1 MRLREDCRLE
11 MLGDWADAP
20 GVILSCPGPLRR
32 HAAALQPACNL
43 VLPQV
48 LLGGESQM
56 LAFAASA
63 AAAGAGD
70 RLLFAPFPEM
80 FAGASSLKL
89 ALDRVGGGGGDVV
102 HLRFGGV
109 RSARVLKGVRNAA
122 VLAECQ
128 GAPLLT
134 ASHHPFA
141 SGLVLP
147 AAMQRAYRLTPHA
160 VSPARSGGAGLP
172 VLDLPDSLVTAVL
185 PPGGPGQAG
194 LEAVCLDG
202 FQSDSWAAGHIRG
215 PEACPADGTPGV
227 LVPWNMD
234 HPGSILPALLARFAS
249 LITPDAAPL
258 RIILLPF
265 NYIGQT
271 GIIRD
276 AIGRMQDASGS
287 GHTILRRTFLA
298 RVRSREG
305 AASLRRLSRVAW
317 VDGNDPEHWWTCGRL
332 AANGI
337 ATLTIGA
344 TDGGTPH
351 FAADEALRVEAE
363 TRCGS
368 LIFQARLPSPRR
380 LPELLR
386 LTAAQQALTPPDP
399 APAHRPARRRSKAP
413 A

>member
-1 MRLREDCRLE
+1 

-20 GVILSCPGPLRR
+20 GVVLSCPGPLRR
-32 HAAALQPACNL
+32 HAAALQPASGL
-43 VLPQV
+43 ALPQV
-48 LLGGESQM
+48 LLGGESQL
-56 LAFAASA
+56 LAFAAAA
-63 AAAGAGD
+63 AAAGAGE
-70 RLLFAPFPEM
+70 RLMFAPFPEM
-80 FAGASSLKL
+80 FAGAASFRL
-89 ALDRVGGGGGDVV
+89 ALDRVGGADGKIV

-147 AAMQRAYRLTPHA
+147 AAMQRAYRLTPEA
-160 VSPARSGGAGLP
+160 VSPARSGGADLP
-172 VLDLPDSLVTAVL
+172 ILDLPGGLVSAAL
-185 PPGGPGQAG
+185 PPGAPGSAG

-202 FQSDSWAAGHIRG
+202 FQSDSWATGHIRG
-215 PEACPADGTPGV
+215 AEACPADGTPGV
-227 LVPWNMD
+227 LIPWNMD
-234 HPGSILPALLARFAS
+234 HPGSILPELLTRFAS
-249 LITPDAAPL
+249 LTTPEAAPL

-276 AIGRMQDASGS
+276 AIGRMKDAAGT
-287 GHTILRRTFLA
+287 GHTILGRTFLA
-298 RVRSREG
+298 RIRSREG
-305 AASLRRLSRVAW
+305 AAALRRLSRVAW
-317 VDGNDPEHWWTCGRL
+317 VDGNDPEHWWTRGRL

-344 TDGGTPH
+344 ADGGTPH

-363 TRCGS
+363 TRCGT

-386 LTAAQQALTPPDP
+386 LTAAQQALTPPDSP
-399 APAHRPARRRSKAP
+399 AVSRPARRRKA
-413 A
+413 AA

>member
-1 MRLREDCRLE
+1 

-20 GVILSCPGPLRR
+20 LVVMSCPGPLRR
-32 HAAALQPACNL
+32 HTAALQPAAGMA
-43 VLPQV
+43 LPQV
-48 LLGGESQM
+48 LLGSESQL

-63 AAAGAGD
+63 AASGAGG
-70 RLLFAPFPEM
+70 RLMFAPFPEM
-80 FAGASSLKL
+80 FAGVASLGRAL
-89 ALDRVGGGGGDVV
+89 ASAGGPGDSDHV

-147 AAMQRAYRLTPHA
+147 ASMQRAYRLTSEA
-160 VSPARSGGAGLP
+160 VSPARTGGGSLT
-172 VLDLPDSLVTAVL
+172 VLDLPQDLVSADL
-185 PPGGPGQAG
+185 PCGTVDTVG

-202 FQSDSWAAGHIRG
+202 FQSDAWAAGHVRDA
-215 PEACPADGTPGV
+215 ESCPPDDTPSV

-234 HPGSILPALLARFAS
+234 HPGSILPELLTRLAS
-249 LITPDAAPL
+249 LAMPGAAPPRL
-258 RIILLPF
+258 ILLPF

-276 AIGRMQDASGS
+276 VIARIEEAAGTAG
-287 GHTILRRTFLA
+287 LRRMFLA
-298 RVRSREG
+298 RVRSQES
-305 AASLRRLSRVAW
+305 AAALRRLSRVAW
-317 VDGNDPEHWWTCGRL
+317 VDGNDPEHWWTIGRL

-337 ATLTIGA
+337 TALVIG
-344 TDGGTPH
+344 DGH
-351 FAADEALRVEAE
+351 ASALRLAADEALRVEAE
-363 TRCGS
+363 TRCGA
-368 LIFQARLPSPRR
+368 LIFQARLPSLRR

-386 LTAAQQALTPPDP
+386 LTEEHHKLTPPDP
-399 APAHRPARRRSKAP
+399 MQAPRPARRRRKA